1 VGGSFG
7 EDDGVQASTNLSTSI
22 AKERLTRF
30 GPNELP
36 PPPKERLSRLL
47 GRQLLEPMSLLL
59 VAAAA
64 VAGVGL
70 GERVDA
76 AVILAIVVL
85 NALIGVVQEG
95 RAARALEA
103 LRGMESPTA
112 RVLRDD
118 NERVLPARELVPG
131 DVVLLTA
138 GDRVPA
144 DLKLVRAAN
153 LEVDES
159 LLTGESL
166 PVRKSEAGV
175 ADEHEPSVEGSSLA
189 FSATL
194 VTRGTAVGVVE
205 ATGPT
210 TALGRIAEGL
220 RERPPPTPLQVELR
234 RLSARL
240 GAISVAIA
248 IVVFLLILVRVGVD
262 RRGMEEAFLSAVAL
276 AVAAVPEGLATV
288 VAVALALGVRRMASE
303 RAIVRRLPAVE
314 TLGSTTVIATD
325 KTGTLTENRMR
336 LEGAVILG
344 SPQLPP
350 GGLPPRVAE
359 QAALVA
365 ALCSDATAEPQ
376 SGDPVEIALLELAG
390 GREAEL
396 RRSCPRIMEA
406 PFDSERRRMV
416 TVHLVDD
423 RLLLL
428 AKGAPEAVFERCAR
442 AWGISG
448 DVESF
453 DRAAR
458 EDLLAATADMADRGM
473 RVLALAVGEPPG
485 GGGNEGAIE
494 ATGSLDAMER
504 DLTLVCLVGL
514 RDPIRPEARAAV
526 AEARSA
532 GIHIVMVTGD
542 HPGTALAIAE
552 EVGLALHDGIVIM
565 GRDIATAMPKD
576 PALVPV
582 YARVDPGQKL
592 ALVEA
597 LRARGQ
603 VVAVTG
609 DGVNDAPALRRADI
623 GVAMGRSGSD
633 VAREAAD
640 MVITDDNLA
649 TIVTAVREGRGIYD
663 SIRKV
668 VDYLVA
674 GNLSEITVVVVAL
687 LSFPALGV
695 PLLPLQLLWV
705 NLLTDGLPALALGMD
720 PVDPGVM
727 TRPPRRPDERLLGIR
742 RLRLLAPRGA
752 LIAAAALASLVV
764 ARFLWHE
771 PWPHARALMFTVLVV
786 AHLLYAFAAR
796 LPTRGWLT
804 NPWLLGAVASGILL
818 QLAIVAWPAA
828 HDVFGTASLSLREW
842 VLAAVAGLLPTAIM
856 LTMERWP
863 ARS

>member
-1 VGGSFG
+1 VRVS
-7 EDDGVQASTNLSTSI
+7 ATSLSTSS

-36 PPPKERLSRLL
+36 PPPKEGWSRLL

-59 VAAAA
+59 IAASA
-64 VAGVGL
+64 VAGIGL

-76 AVILAIVVL
+76 TVILAIVVL

-118 NERVLPARELVPG
+118 RERVLPAREIVPG
-131 DVVLLTA
+131 DVVLLAA

-144 DLKLVRAAN
+144 DLRLARTAN

-159 LLTGESL
+159 LVTGESL
-166 PVRKSEAGV
+166 PVRKSEDGLAN
-175 ADEHEPSVEGSSLA
+175 EPEPSPSGYSIL
-189 FSATL
+189 FSGTL
-194 VTRGTAVGVVE
+194 VTRGTGVGVVE
-205 ATGPT
+205 ATGPAT
-210 TALGRIAEGL
+210 TLGRIAEGL

-240 GAISVAIA
+240 GVISVAIA
-248 IVVFLLILVRVGVD
+248 VGVFLLILLRVGVD
-262 RRGMEEAFLSAVAL
+262 RRGIEEAFLSAVAL

-344 SPQLPP
+344 SPLLPP
-350 GGLPPRVAE
+350 NGLPPPIAE

-365 ALCSDATAEPQ
+365 ALCSDATAEPP

-396 RRSCPRIMEA
+396 RRSRPRIIEA
-406 PFDSERRRMV
+406 PFDAERRRMV
-416 TVHLVDD
+416 TVHRVGG
-423 RLLLL
+423 RWLLL
-428 AKGAPEAVFERCAR
+428 AKGAPEAVLERCAR

-448 DVESF
+448 DVESL

-458 EDLLAATADMADRGM
+458 EDLLAATAEMADRGM
-473 RVLALAVGEPPG
+473 RVLALAVGEQSRD
-485 GGGNEGAIE
+485 GNEEAIE
-494 ATGSLDAMER
+494 PIGSLDTMER
-504 DLTLVCLVGL
+504 DLTLVCLAGL
-514 RDPIRPEARAAV
+514 RDPVRLEARAAV

-542 HPGTALAIAE
+542 HPGTASAIAE
-552 EVGLALHDGIVIM
+552 EVGLTLHGGTVLT
-565 GRDIATAMPKD
+565 GRDIAAAMPED
-576 PALVPV
+576 PTLVPV

-674 GNLSEITVVVVAL
+674 GNLSEITVVVVGL
-687 LSFPALGV
+687 LAFPALGI
-695 PLLPLQLLWV
+695 PLLPLQLLWI
-705 NLLTDGLPALALGMD
+705 NLLTDGLPALALGVD

-727 TRPPRRPDERLLGIR
+727 ARPPRRPDQRLLGIR
-742 RLRLLAPRGA
+742 RLRLLALRGA
-752 LIAAAALASLVV
+752 LIAGAALGSLVV
-764 ARFLWHE
+764 ARFVWHE
-771 PWPHARALMFTVLVV
+771 PWPHARALMFTVLVG

-828 HDVFGTASLSLREW
+828 HDVFGTASLSPREW
-842 VLAAVAGLLPTAIM
+842 VLAAGAGSLPTAIM
-856 LTMERWP
+856 LTVGRRP

>member
-1 VGGSFG
+1 VRES
-7 EDDGVQASTNLSTSI
+7 ATNLSSSS

-30 GPNELP
+30 GPNELS
-36 PPPKERLSRLL
+36 PPPKEGWPRLF

-59 VAAAA
+59 IAAAA
-64 VAGVGL
+64 VAGIGL

-76 AVILAIVVL
+76 TVILAIVFL

-103 LRGMESPTA
+103 LREMESPTA

-118 NERVLPARELVPG
+118 RERVLPARELVPG
-131 DVVLLTA
+131 DVALLTA
-138 GDRVPA
+138 GDRIPA
-144 DLKLVRAAN
+144 DLRLVRTAN

-166 PVRKSEAGV
+166 PVRKSENGLAR
-175 ADEHEPSVEGSSLA
+175 EHEPFPEGSSVL
-189 FSATL
+189 FSGTL
-194 VTRGTAVGVVE
+194 VTRGTGVGVVE
-205 ATGPT
+205 ATGPA

-234 RLSARL
+234 GLSARL
-240 GAISVAIA
+240 GAASVAIA
-248 IVVFLLILVRVGVD
+248 LGVFLLILLRAGAGG
-262 RRGMEEAFLSAVAL
+262 RGMEEAFLSAVAL

-303 RAIVRRLPAVE
+303 GAVVRRLPAVE

-336 LEGAVILG
+336 LEGVVVLG
-344 SPQLPP
+344 SSLVPPNRLPSP
-350 GGLPPRVAE
+350 VADR
-359 QAALVA
+359 AALVV
-365 ALCSDATAEPQ
+365 ALCSDATAEPP
-376 SGDPVEIALLELAG
+376 SGDPVEIALLTLAG
-390 GREAEL
+390 GREAQL
-396 RRSCPRIMEA
+396 RRSHPRITEA

-416 TVHLVDD
+416 TVHRVDD

-428 AKGAPEAVFERCAR
+428 AKGAPEAILERCAG
-442 AWGISG
+442 AWGLSG
-448 DVESF
+448 EVESL

-458 EDLLAATADMADRGM
+458 EDLLAATSEMADRGM
-473 RVLALAVGEPPG
+473 RVLALAVGEPAG
-485 GGGNEGAIE
+485 DGGNGEAIE
-494 ATGSLDAMER
+494 TPGSLDAMER
-504 DLTLVCLVGL
+504 NLTLVCLAGL
-514 RDPIRPEARAAV
+514 RDPVRPEARAAV
-526 AEARSA
+526 AVARSA

-542 HPGTALAIAE
+542 HPGTASAIAE
-552 EVGLALHDGIVIM
+552 EVGLALPGDTVLT
-565 GRDIATAMPKD
+565 GRDIAAAMPED
-576 PALVPV
+576 PALVTV
-582 YARVDPGQKL
+582 YARADPGQKL

-597 LRARGQ
+597 LRARGH

-640 MVITDDNLA
+640 MVVTDDNLA
-649 TIVTAVREGRGIYD
+649 TIVTAVREGRGIHD
-663 SIRKV
+663 NIRKV

-687 LSFPALGV
+687 LAFPALGV
-695 PLLPLQLLWV
+695 PLLPLQLLWI

-727 TRPPRRPDERLLGIR
+727 ARPPRRLDERLLDAH
-742 RLRLLAPRGA
+742 RLRLLAMRGA
-752 LIAAAALASLVV
+752 LIAGAALASLIV
-764 ARFLWHE
+764 ARFVWHE

-818 QLAIVAWPAA
+818 QLLIVAWPAA
-828 HDVFGTASLSLREW
+828 HDVFGTASPSWREW
-842 VLAAVAGLLPTAIM
+842 VLAAGAGLLPTAIM
-856 LTMERWP
+856 LTVRRRP